1 MAVENWNSPIPRHPG
16 EVPQP
21 RGVAS
26 RPEPVALAGDT
37 TAQAGDTT
45 ALAGDTAQQ
54 AAHGVLADRLAAAL
68 VQREPG
74 WRLPRRSS
82 LARRYS
88 VSIAEIDSAIGE
100 LVRRSV
106 IRRLPDGQLYRAS
119 PAEYRIPVEG
129 IGGLSTWL
137 DPMGGEITR
146 QAGHVSQRTAP
157 QDVAAA
163 LGLKQ
168 GSPLRAVQCV
178 WAVGDEPVA
187 ISTAYVPE
195 TVAHSLVSNDLDGF
209 RATLSRIPPG
219 RPGAA
224 PAQATAVDL
233 ELSPAQPWVARSLRL
248 APGQSTIS
256 VTIRFDDPETGMPAG
271 LTVLTMK
278 PDRFRVV
285 IEGGG
290 PLPVAGPTGPL
301 EDSQAGQAPAEPVP
315 TAWRW

>member
-1 MAVENWNSPIPRHPG
+1 VKNWNSLMPRQPG
-16 EVPQP
+16 ELP
-21 RGVAS
+21 RQHGVAS
-26 RPEPVALAGDT
+26 QREPAADT
-37 TAQAGDTT
+37 QPQT
-45 ALAGDTAQQ
+45 

-88 VSIAEIDSAIGE
+88 VSIAEIDSAIDE
-100 LVRRSV
+100 LVRRSL

-137 DPMGGEITR
+137 DPMGGEITC
-146 QAGHVSQRTAP
+146 QAGHVSQRAAP

-163 LGLKQ
+163 LGMKE

-178 WAVGDEPVA
+178 WAAGDEPIA

-195 TVAHSLVSNDLDGF
+195 AVAHSLVGNDLDGF
-209 RATLSRIPPG
+209 QATLNWIPAG
-219 RPGAA
+219 NPGAA
-224 PAQATAVDL
+224 PAQAKAVDL
-233 ELSPAQPWVARSLRL
+233 EMSPAQPWVARSLRL
-248 APGQSTIS
+248 APGQATIS
-256 VTIRFDDPETGMPAG
+256 ATIRFDDPETGGPAA
-271 LTVLTMK
+271 LTVVTMK

-285 IEGGG
+285 VETGS
-290 PLPVAGPTGPL
+290 PLPAPAKAGHI
-301 EDSQAGQAPAEPVP
+301 EDGVQAGQAAADPVT
-315 TAWRW
+315 TAWHW